1 MAQTVVDG
9 MVADKEEALK
19 KLEKAKSKGGN
30 SIAEKIASEKERK
43 AAIDA
48 AKQELLV
55 WQKIAGTAKRRKMEA
70 DDERRRI
77 ADEAAALRK
86 AEEEKLR
93 AEREEAERI
102 EREALNGVPDM
113 VDDKPQD
120 ARARGYRRMNGH
132 KIDRQEPVQALQ
144 GKEVSVKFS
153 DDAIVGGRVA
163 VIDVNLLQPSHI
175 QGVRNPLHFIDEAQ
189 PKNGMTRQVYCLH
202 ERLPETYAPKKSHL
216 LLPPIQAHLP

>member
-1 MAQTVVDG
+1 M
-9 MVADKEEALK
+9 
-19 KLEKAKSKGGN
+19 
-30 SIAEKIASEKERK
+30 
-43 AAIDA
+43 
-48 AKQELLV
+48 LV

-144 GKEVSVKFS
+144 
-153 DDAIVGGRVA
+153 
-163 VIDVNLLQPSHI
+163 
-175 QGVRNPLHFIDEAQ
+175 
-189 PKNGMTRQVYCLH
+189 
-202 ERLPETYAPKKSHL
+202 ERRYP
-216 LLPPIQAHLP
+216 